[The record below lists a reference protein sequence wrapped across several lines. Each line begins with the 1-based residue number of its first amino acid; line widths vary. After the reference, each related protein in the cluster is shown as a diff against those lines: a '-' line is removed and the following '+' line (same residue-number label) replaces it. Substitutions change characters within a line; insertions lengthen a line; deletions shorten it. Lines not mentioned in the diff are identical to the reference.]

1 MWYWF
6 SYGLFNLDFIKQIF
20 VGSEK
25 DSDGVKFYYLIGYDR
40 NDNKIYLDSFETLE
54 EAKAEFEKVGEFL
67 ARANGYRVVLEER
80 KAF

>member
-1 MWYWF
+1 MWYSF
-6 SYGLFNLDFIKQIF
+6 SYGLFNLDFIKHIF

-54 EAKAEFEKVGEFL
+54 EAKAEFEKLGNFL
-67 ARANGYRVVLEER
+67 ARANGYRFVLEER